1 MPENKIILWKH
12 RLSDKLPDGHT
23 PDGVQDRVNDG
34 EILHKDLGTLIAFCR
49 FDGRQWSFAKVEC
62 GKNDVR
68 IVPDSPRWY
77 IALKPI
83 PAQNG
88 FMPLEETEKI
98 YQNYLTYP

>member
-1 MPENKIILWKH
+1 MLENRIILWKH
-12 RLSDKLPDGHT
+12 RLSDKLPDGYT
-23 PDGVQDRVNDG
+23 PDGVQDRVNSG

-49 FDGRQWSFAKVEC
+49 IDGRQWSFAKVEC

-83 PAQNG
+83 PIQG
-88 FMPLEETEKI
+88 GYIPLKDVEIKYES
-98 YQNYLTYP
+98 YLTNP